1 MKIITLPIKV
11 IVLLS
16 WLPVEG
22 SVGDDDINNVTPIK
36 SQAPTVTLVNFQ
48 VEQDADTSATITAT
62 DPEGTTV
69 TFAQT
74 SNPNDGT
81 ITAFTTNGMFIYR
94 PNADFN
100 GADSFTFTVSDG
112 VNEVAVTITLNVIAV
127 IPPNEA
133 PSITSATTVNVNE
146 DTDGVIYTATASD
159 TEGNSLSFSVS
170 SGADQDAFSIDSAT
184 GELSFTSAV
193 DFEAPS
199 DANAD
204 NTYEVTIEVS
214 DGSDQLDLRVT
225 VNDVSQLALHVY
237 YPTPN
242 TSLGGVT
249 ATSVVGFTENL
260 EDSEVLESD
269 IRFIGV
275 NVQEATIELQTNQ
288 AIRKKPVSYC
298 LTV

>member
-1 MKIITLPIKV
+1 M
-11 IVLLS
+11 
-16 WLPVEG
+16 EG

-133 PSITSATTVNVNE
+133 PSITSATTVNVNVNE